1 MQKDLQNAT
10 EALSKELNNMYENDK
25 SANLLKLVD
34 KQVDEIDRR
43 GKIIMKMEDSIK
55 LQQQNIKLLQEQ
67 NKQLE
72 MMVEDLRR
80 DRQKLLEEI
89 SSLKSKKVTRPRT
102 KKTVTKKKEGDAPNI
117 T

>member
-10 EALSKELNNMYENDK
+10 ESLSKELNSMYEGEK
-25 SANLLKLVD
+25 SKDLLQLVN

-55 LQQQNIKLLQEQ
+55 LQQQNIRLLQEQ

-72 MMVEDLRR
+72 MMVEDLRSE
-80 DRQKLLEEI
+80 RQKLLEEI
-89 SSLKSKKVTRPRT
+89 SSIKKKRTVKTRV
-102 KKTVTKKKEGDAPNI
+102 KKTVEKKKEGDVTEAA
-117 T
+117 